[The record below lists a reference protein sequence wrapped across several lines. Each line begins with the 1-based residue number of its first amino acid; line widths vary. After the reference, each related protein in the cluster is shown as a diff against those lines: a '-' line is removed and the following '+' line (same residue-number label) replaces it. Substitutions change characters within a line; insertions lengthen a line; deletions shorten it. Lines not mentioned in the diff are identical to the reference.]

1 MPVHPQAPRLWRL
14 VTLLCGVLV
23 TALGANELIG
33 LMPRWNPAE
42 VTRPAAVTAEGWLFV
57 VYGALLLWPAE
68 KSSSERV
75 WRTAFTL
82 TCLLSLLF
90 AAAMISE
97 VMAKNYL
104 AAAKGAKARM
114 PVAQAVM
121 LFLGLGQI
129 PLRLFTRRPELLD

>member
-1 MPVHPQAPRLWRL
+1 MPVHPQATRLWRL
-14 VTLLCGVLV
+14 VTFLCGVLAI
-23 TALGANELIG
+23 ALGANELLG

-42 VTRPAAVTAEGWLFV
+42 VTRPAAVAAEGWLFIA
-57 VYGALLLWPAE
+57 YGAVLLWPAE
-68 KSSSERV
+68 KSASERT
-75 WRTAFTL
+75 WRTAFIL

-97 VMAKNYL
+97 VMAKNYV

>member
-1 MPVHPQAPRLWRL
+1 MPAHPEAPRLWRL
-14 VTLLCGVLV
+14 VTIVCGVLV
-23 TALGANELIG
+23 FALGANELLG
-33 LMPRWNPAE
+33 LRPRWNPAE
-42 VTRPAAVTAEGWLFV
+42 VTHPAALAAECWFFL
-57 VYGALLLWPAE
+57 VYGLVLLWPAE
-68 KSSSERV
+68 RASSGRI
-75 WRTAFTL
+75 WRTAFVL
-82 TCLLSLLF
+82 TCVCSLLF

-104 AAAKGAKARM
+104 AAGKGTKARM

>member
-1 MPVHPQAPRLWRL
+1 MPAHPDAPRLWRL
-14 VTLLCGVLV
+14 VTVISGLLVIG
-23 TALGANELIG
+23 LGANELLG

-42 VTRPAAVTAEGWLFV
+42 VTRPAAVTAEGWFFI
-57 VYGALLLWPAE
+57 VYGLALLWPAE
-68 KSSSERV
+68 RSASERV
-75 WRTAFTL
+75 WKAAFAL

-104 AAAKGAKARM
+104 AAAKGTKARM

-121 LFLGLGQI
+121 LFVGLGQI

>member
-1 MPVHPQAPRLWRL
+1 MPVHPQATRLWRL
-14 VTLLCGVLV
+14 VTLLCGVLAI
-23 TALGANELIG
+23 ALGANELLG

-42 VTRPAAVTAEGWLFV
+42 VTRPAAVAAEGWLFIA
-57 VYGALLLWPAE
+57 YGAVLLWPAE
-68 KSSSERV
+68 KSASERT
-75 WRTAFTL
+75 WRTAFIL

-97 VMAKNYL
+97 VMAKNYV

>member
-1 MPVHPQAPRLWRL
+1 MPAHPQAVRLWRL
-14 VTLLCGVLV
+14 ITVLCGLLV
-23 TALGANELIG
+23 IALGANELLG
-33 LMPRWNPAE
+33 AMPRWNPAE
-42 VTRPAAVTAEGWLFV
+42 VTRPDAVAIESWLFIACGLV
-57 VYGALLLWPAE
+57 LLWPAE
-68 KSSSERV
+68 RTASERV
-75 WRTAFTL
+75 WKAAFAL
-82 TCLLSLLF
+82 TCACSLLF